1 MNRLVLIVSLLACAM
16 LQAILPPWASMGQA
30 KPPLIL
36 GAVLYYA
43 LSRDNLQ
50 VVESAILGGWLQDG
64 LGPIPLGFSSLAF
77 VSIALLVNHYR
88 ERVFSD
94 HWFTHMIMGIGA
106 SAWVTLVLYLLLV
119 GGGHRVG
126 LPFSFALSKAL
137 GMSMLGV
144 VCMPATYWAI
154 EKLDRSM
161 GNLDPHSGRGLI

>member
-1 MNRLVLIVSLLACAM
+1 MNRLVLIVSLLTCAM
-16 LQAILPPWASMGQA
+16 LQAILPAWVSMGQA
-30 KPPLIL
+30 VPPLIL

-50 VVESAILGGWLQDG
+50 VVESAIIGGCLQDA
-64 LGPIPLGFSSLAF
+64 LGKIPFGFSCLAF

-106 SAWVTLVLYLLLV
+106 SAWVTLILYFLLV

-126 LPFSFALSKAL
+126 LPFSFAMSKAL
-137 GMSMLGV
+137 GMSLLGV
-144 VCMPATYWAI
+144 VCMPITYWAI

-161 GNLDPHSGRGLI
+161 GNLEPQPGRGLL